1 MNINFIETKIEKPK
15 PDFKNLGFGK
25 YFAEYMFEMDYSGN
39 SWKNPQ
45 IKPYDKICI
54 EPSTMVLHYGQ
65 SVFEG
70 LKAYLSDN
78 DEVLLFRP
86 DKNIKRL
93 NKSSKRLCIPE
104 IDEQFALKAIIEF
117 VKANKDW
124 VPREMGS
131 SLYIRPFI
139 FAMDASVGVSAAKSY
154 KFMIIGSPVSAYYPE
169 GFNPVKIFVEQKYVR
184 AVRGGIGEAKTAGN
198 YAASIKAQTEAKLR
212 GFSQVLWL
220 DGVEQKYIEE
230 VGTMN
235 VFFRIDDQI
244 VTPELNGSILEG
256 ITRDSIIHLLK
267 RDGFK
272 VTERKISI
280 NEVFEAH
287 SKGQLKEVFGTGTAA
302 IISPV
307 GEMSFNEN
315 DFMING
321 GKVGNIAL
329 NLFETLTGIQQGK
342 IKDEFGWTVKI

>member
-1 MNINFIETKIEKPK
+1 MNIEFTKTIKQRQK
-15 PDFKNLGFGK
+15 PDFENLGFGN
-25 YFAEYMFEMDYSGN
+25 YFAEYMFEMDYFENGWN
-39 SWKNPQ
+39 NPQ

-54 EPSTMVLHYGQ
+54 EPSTMILHYGQ

-70 LKAYLSDN
+70 LKAYSTEN
-78 DEVLLFRP
+78 EEILLFRP
-86 DKNIKRL
+86 EKNIKRL
-93 NKSSKRLCIPE
+93 NKSSKRLCIPV
-104 IDEQFALKAIIEF
+104 IDETFALKAIVEL

-124 VPREMGS
+124 IPKEIGC

-139 FAMDASVGVSAAKSY
+139 FAMDANVGVSAAKSY
-154 KFMIIGSPVSAYYPE
+154 KFMIIASPVGAYYPE

-198 YAASIKAQTEAKLR
+198 YAASIKAQSEAKQN

-220 DGVEQKYIEE
+220 DGIEQKYIEE

-235 VFFRIDDQI
+235 VFFRIKDEI

-256 ITRDSIIHLLK
+256 ITRDSIIRLLK
-267 RDGFK
+267 KNGMK

-280 NEVFEAH
+280 DEIFEAH
-287 SKGQLKEVFGTGTAA
+287 SIGELKEVFGTGTAA

-307 GEMSFNEN
+307 GEMSFNGSNFKIN
-315 DFMING
+315 DGEIG
-321 GKVGNIAL
+321 EISLK
-329 NLFETLTGIQQGK
+329 LFDTLTGIQQGK
-342 IKDEFGWTVKI
+342 ISDEFDWIVRI